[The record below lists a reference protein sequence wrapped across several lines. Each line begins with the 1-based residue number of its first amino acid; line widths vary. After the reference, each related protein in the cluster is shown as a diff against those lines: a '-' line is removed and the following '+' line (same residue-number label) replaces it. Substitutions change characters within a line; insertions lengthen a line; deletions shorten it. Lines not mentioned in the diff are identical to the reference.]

1 MWQRGARANEAS
13 GYSLHNESVIIEEP
27 SHKRRSAFPMMTQSE
42 HEGEDSYSVRV
53 DMNKEYQK
61 HKRALC
67 MLKSL
72 KDVGF

>member
-1 MWQRGARANEAS
+1 
-13 GYSLHNESVIIEEP
+13 
-27 SHKRRSAFPMMTQSE
+27 MMTQSE
-42 HEGEDSYSVRV
+42 NEGEDSYSVRV

-72 KDVGF
+72 KDIGF